1 MVESRPERDGQK
13 AAGGDACGR
22 TGAAPGKLTWSVRP
36 CTMNWLKFGLVS
48 AVILGFGFL
57 VQLAFGD
64 VFLAVLSIAILV
76 GSLHSYFF
84 ETSYSLSPEG
94 IEVRGVF
101 GRQRKPWTGF
111 KSFSVDRAG
120 LSLSPFA
127 RRSWLEHYRGARLF
141 FGVEGSG
148 GRDEVVGYVTEKL
161 GKEARRG
168 QRVTPVP

>member
-1 MVESRPERDGQK
+1 MVESGA
-13 AAGGDACGR
+13 AAGAAHVDAGGNAGR
-22 TGAAPGKLTWSVRP
+22 PPDKLTWSVRP
-36 CTMNWLKFGLVS
+36 CTMNWFKFGLVS

-64 VFLAVLSIAILV
+64 VFLAVISIAILV

-101 GRQRKPWTGF
+101 GTQKKPWTGF
-111 KSFSVDRAG
+111 KSFAVDRAG

-127 RRSWLEHYRGARLF
+127 RRSWLEHYRGVRLL
-141 FGVEGSG
+141 FGAG
-148 GRDEVVGYVTEKL
+148 GGGGKDEVVGYVTRKL

-168 QRVTPVP
+168 QRVAPVP

>member
-1 MVESRPERDGQK
+1 LRPGPDARDEATAGTDGQP
-13 AAGGDACGR
+13 
-22 TGAAPGKLTWSVRP
+22 AAPDKLTWSVRP
-36 CTMNWLKFGLVS
+36 CTMGWFRFGLVS
-48 AVILGFGFL
+48 AVILGFGFV

-64 VFLAVLSIAILV
+64 VFLAVLSVAVLV

-101 GRQRKPWTGF
+101 GTQNKPWTSF

-127 RRSWLEHYRGARLF
+127 RRSWLEHYRGMRLL
-141 FGVEGSG
+141 FG
-148 GRDEVVGYVTEKL
+148 RNKDEVVRYVTGKL
-161 GKEARRG
+161 GKEAMRG
-168 QRVTPVP
+168 QGVASVP

>member
-1 MVESRPERDGQK
+1 MSWP
-13 AAGGDACGR
+13 
-22 TGAAPGKLTWSVRP
+22 
-36 CTMNWLKFGLVS
+36 KFGLVS

-64 VFLAVLSIAILV
+64 VFLAVLSVAVLV

-94 IEVRGVF
+94 IEIRGVF
-101 GRQRKPWTGF
+101 GAQKKPWTGF

-120 LSLSPFA
+120 VSLSPFA
-127 RRSWLEHYRGARLF
+127 RRSWLEHYRGVRLLF
-141 FGVEGSG
+141 SAEGDG
-148 GRDEVVGYVTEKL
+148 RRDEVVSYVTGKL

-168 QRVTPVP
+168 QGVAPVP

>member
-1 MVESRPERDGQK
+1 MS
-13 AAGGDACGR
+13 
-22 TGAAPGKLTWSVRP
+22 
-36 CTMNWLKFGLVS
+36 WLKFGLVS

-94 IEVRGVF
+94 IEVKGVF
-101 GRQRKPWTGF
+101 GRQKKPWTGF
-111 KSFSVDRAG
+111 KSFSVDKAG

-127 RRSWLEHYRGARLF
+127 RRSWLEHYRGVRLL
-141 FGVEGSG
+141 FGADGDG
-148 GRDEVVGYVTEKL
+148 RRDEVVRYVTDKL